1 MAPTPR
7 QLARENTMREIVRIG
22 RAQLATVGPADLSL
36 RAVARELGVVSS
48 AVYRYVRSRDELLTL
63 LIVDA
68 YDELGGAVDAALAD
82 APNEPRARLL
92 AAARAVRGWGLR
104 EPSSYALLYGTPV
117 PGYAAPADRT
127 TQPGTRVVYALV
139 GILVAAS
146 EAGRLRL
153 QEREVPDGVRTDM
166 ERIRAE
172 LGLDLP
178 VGALAAAFQLWS
190 GLFGLVSFEVF
201 DQWGPDT
208 LSDRDAFFDYQVGLL
223 GDLAG
228 LAVTGRRRPAGSGGA
243 ERA

>member
-22 RAQLATVGPADLSL
+22 REQLATVGPADLSL

-48 AVYRYVRSRDELLTL
+48 AVYRYVGSRDELLTL

-68 YDELGGAVDAALAD
+68 YDELGDAVDEALAD
-82 APNEPRARLL
+82 APEEPRARLL
-92 AAARAVRGWGLR
+92 TAARAVRTWSLR

-127 TQPGTRVVYALV
+127 TQPGIRVVLALLRV
-139 GILVAAS
+139 LTDAS
-146 EAGRLRL
+146 AAGRLQP
-153 QEREVPDGVRTDM
+153 QEREVPEGVRADM

-172 LGLDLP
+172 FGLELP

-190 GLFGLVSFEVF
+190 GLFGLVSFDVF

-208 LSDRDAFFDYQVGLL
+208 LTDRDGFFDYQVGLL
-223 GDLAG
+223 AELVG
-228 LAVTGRRRPAGSGGA
+228 LA
-243 ERA
+243 